1 MHNYNNMKQLESDK
15 EKIDNIIGD
24 ILNINLA
31 RHSLAER
38 DFENAVISANE
49 AVIAL
54 EELQETMSTE
64 RRKNV

>member
-1 MHNYNNMKQLESDK
+1 MKQLESDK